1 MELAG
6 LPLGWKDYPK
16 TLGEWVTKG
25 AGLIVSILAVSLGG
39 PFWFDVL
46 QWFMQL
52 RATGV
57 ALRATSQKKK
67 LGSVRVRP
75 LSGPDGL
82 HEKAAD
88 GAPP

>member
-16 TLGEWVTKG
+16 TFGEWVTKV
-25 AGLIVSILAVSLGG
+25 AGLIASILAVSLGG

-46 QWFMQL
+46 QRFMQL

-57 ALRATSQKKK
+57 APRETSQKMK
-67 LGSVRVRP
+67 VP
-75 LSGPDGL
+75 F
-82 HEKAAD
+82 A
-88 GAPP
+88 